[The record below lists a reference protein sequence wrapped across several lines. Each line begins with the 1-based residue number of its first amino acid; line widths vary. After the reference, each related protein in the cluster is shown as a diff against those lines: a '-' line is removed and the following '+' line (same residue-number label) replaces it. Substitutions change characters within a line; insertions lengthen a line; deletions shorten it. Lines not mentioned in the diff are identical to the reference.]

1 VVCLILKMGHFQTIV
16 ELMQYLWEKLKEK
29 FAAKAEDVTWTCLS
43 AIRDFQ
49 KWMTPLDRC
58 AWNCFSNR
66 DGVEAPH
73 SFSFKLG
80 RDLSQSDRAWLGP
93 ESRSLDV
100 SEDVYCCVKTYMRDS
115 HLQQEPV
122 VILPAGREERLV
134 GEPRD
139 ICSRHAM
146 SKEKINNYMKLATKL
161 KENGLSRAATALHA
175 LVFDR
180 SFSLPVITWLRS
192 GWHVERDDRDDPGN
206 YFFRHLPASSW
217 RLFTSDAGSSRRK
230 WRRGGRGGV

>member
-1 VVCLILKMGHFQTIV
+1 MAHFQTIA

-29 FAAKAEDVTWTCLS
+29 FAAKAEEVTYTCLT

-49 KWMTPLDRC
+49 KWMMPLDRT
-58 AWNCFSNR
+58 AWNCFANR
-66 DGVEAPH
+66 DGREAPH

-80 RDLSQSDRAWLGP
+80 CDLSHSDRAWLGP

-115 HLQQEPV
+115 QLQQEPV
-122 VILPAGREERLV
+122 LMLPAGREERVV

-139 ICSRHAM
+139 ICNRHTM
-146 SKEKINNYMKLATKL
+146 SKEKIHNYTKLEVKL
-161 KENGLSRAATALHA
+161 KENGLNKAANALHA

-180 SFSLPVITWLRS
+180 SFSVPSLPWLCA
-192 GWHVERDDRDDPGN
+192 GWRVEREDLGDAGN
-206 YFFRHLPASSW
+206 FFFRHLPASSW
-217 RLFTSDAGSSRRK
+217 RLFTGDAGNGRRK
-230 WRRGGRGGV
+230 WRRGGRGVA